1 MLFIYVLCFVCCV
14 LFVSTV
20 LVDCCHGWWC
30 HHGGCEMR
38 MTLIYRIERGDG
50 RALIGEEE
58 GRGECCNR
66 AIKNG

>member
-1 MLFIYVLCFVCCV
+1 
-14 LFVSTV
+14 
-20 LVDCCHGWWC
+20 
-30 HHGGCEMR
+30 MR